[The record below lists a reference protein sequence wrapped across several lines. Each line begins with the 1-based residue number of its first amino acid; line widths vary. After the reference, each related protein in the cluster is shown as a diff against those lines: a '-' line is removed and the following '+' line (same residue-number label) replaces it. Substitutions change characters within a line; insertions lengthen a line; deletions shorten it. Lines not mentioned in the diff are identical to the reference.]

1 MRTYFAIAALLWA
14 GILGATDI
22 KVRLFSDISIS
33 NATLLPDSG
42 NYYLIALDSDMQ
54 PIDTV
59 LDIFDEEEHKTLNFT
74 QRGSSVSA
82 YRGDFPAG
90 SYHGLLV
97 RTKQPF
103 AEFQIRAGGKHRIYQ
118 GDLQVR
124 VFEGALQVVNIV
136 DLEQYVAGVVESE
149 GGHILSPEYFKAQA
163 VLARTFALK
172 NWDKHADEGYNLK
185 DDVTSQVYFSKARHQ
200 YSSEILEAV
209 KATRDTIVVTY
220 RCDPI
225 LGVFHANSGGY
236 CTNADDVWL
245 KEVDYLKQRVDT
257 FSIGVG
263 SYLWERRI
271 NKNDF
276 YNYYAR
282 KLGVANDAFLRKAIL
297 NFKQPPRQAYFEYKG
312 RSLKLTHVRKA
323 FNLRST
329 FFSVEEVGNQVILN
343 GRGYGHGVGLSQDGA
358 MEMAR
363 RGYNYHQIINYYY
376 DGVELENV
384 KMLRLD
390 L

>member
-1 MRTYFAIAALLWA
+1 MKTYAFIAALLCSVVA
-14 GILGATDI
+14 TGTDI

-33 NATLLPDSG
+33 NATVMPDSG
-42 NYYLIALDSDMQ
+42 NYYLIALDRDMR

-59 LDIFDEEEHKTLNFT
+59 LDIFDEEEHKTLNFS

-90 SYHGLLV
+90 TYHGLMI
-97 RTKQPF
+97 RTKQAF
-103 AEFQIRAGGKHRIYQ
+103 ADFHIRAGGKHRIYQ

-124 VFEGALQVVNIV
+124 VFKGALQVVNV
-136 DLEQYVAGVVESE
+136 VNLEHYVAGVVESE
-149 GGHILSPEYFKAQA
+149 GGHILSPEYYKAQA

-185 DDVTSQVYFSKARHQ
+185 DDVTSQVYFSKARHKFSQ
-200 YSSEILEAV
+200 EILDAV
-209 KATRDTIVVTY
+209 SATRDTIVVTY
-220 RCDPI
+220 RCEPI

-245 KEVDYLKQRVDT
+245 KEVEYLRQRVDT
-257 FSIGVG
+257 FSVGVG
-263 SYLWERRI
+263 SYEWERRVS
-271 NKNDF
+271 KSKF
-276 YNYYAR
+276 YEYYAR
-282 KLGVANDAFLRKAIL
+282 KLGVANDAYLHKAIL
-297 NFKQPPRQAYFEYKG
+297 NFQQPPRKAYFEYTNK
-312 RSLKLTHVRKA
+312 SLKLTHVRKA

-329 FFSVEEVGNQVILN
+329 FFTVKEDGAEVILH

-363 RGYNYHQIINYYY
+363 RGYDYREIINYYY
-376 DGVELENV
+376 DGVELEDM
-384 KMLRLD
+384 KMLDIEL
-390 L
+390 